1 MLDRWSITL
10 VRPALH
16 AVATRLN
23 TLGIT
28 PNQITVSGFFIGL
41 LALPALTLQSYWLAL
56 VFICINRAM
65 DGLDGALAR
74 IQGTTDVGGFLDIV
88 LDFIFYASI
97 VAGFA
102 LAAPARNALSACLLL
117 FGFMATGSSFLAFA
131 AIAAKR
137 KIDNPVYR
145 HKSMYYLG
153 GLAEGTETI
162 LFFIAMCLL
171 PGYFP
176 QIATVFTALCVV
188 TAATRVLAGVYTFRE
203 NKGVLEE
210 TAMSVKKSFR
220 HPW

>member
-1 MLDRWSITL
+1 MLDRWSAAL

-16 AVATRLN
+16 AVATKLN
-23 TLGIT
+23 SFGIT

-41 LALPALTLQSYWLAL
+41 LALPALATQSYLLAL
-56 VFICINRAM
+56 LFICINRIM

-88 LDFIFYASI
+88 LDFIFYASV

-102 LAAPARNALSACLLL
+102 LAAPATNALSACLLL
-117 FGFMATGSSFLAFA
+117 CGFMATGSSFLAFA
-131 AIAAKR
+131 AIAAKQ
-137 KIDNPVYR
+137 KIENPVYKN
-145 HKSMYYLG
+145 KSMYYLD

-176 QIATVFTALCVV
+176 EIAAIFTALCVITAV
-188 TAATRVLAGVYTFRE
+188 TRILAGTHTFRQE
-203 NKGVLEE
+203 QHLPSLEG
-210 TAMSVKKSFR
+210 TPAPR
-220 HPW
+220 DR

>member
-10 VRPALH
+10 VRPALR
-16 AVATRLN
+16 AVAIRLN
-23 TLGIT
+23 AFGIT
-28 PNQITVSGFFIGL
+28 PVQITVSGFFIGL
-41 LALPALTLQSYWLAL
+41 LALPALTVQSYWLAL
-56 VFICINRAM
+56 VFICINRVM

-97 VAGFA
+97 IVGFA
-102 LAAPARNALSACLLL
+102 LADPSRNALSACLLL

-131 AIAAKR
+131 AIAAKQ
-137 KIDNPVYR
+137 KIDNPVYK

-176 QIATVFTALCVV
+176 RIAAIFTVLCVI
-188 TAATRVLAGVYTFRE
+188 TAVTRVLAGVYTFRE
-203 NKGVLEE
+203 HENVL
-210 TAMSVKKSFR
+210 
-220 HPW
+220 